1 MIPYGRQNISQE
13 DIDSVCE
20 TLRSDFLTQGP
31 KVPLLES
38 AICDA
43 TQAIHTICVN
53 SATSALHLACL
64 ALELTVNDEVWVSPI
79 SFVASSNCILY
90 CGAKPVFI
98 DIDSKTNN
106 ICINKVEEKLKKYK
120 IENKSMPKVI
130 IAVHLSGLSCEM
142 KKLSRLSEKYG
153 FSIIEDASH
162 AIGAYYNGKPVGCCE
177 FSDITVFSFHPV
189 KIITT
194 GEGGAAVTNDSLLAE
209 KIRSL
214 RSHGITRDKTLLK
227 EDHGPWYYEQQALG
241 YNYRLTDIQAALG
254 VSQMKRLDE
263 FIDNRIEVSK
273 FYLESLKELPIE
285 LPHIS
290 SESVSSWHLFI
301 IKLNLQAISKTHKQ
315 VFEALRDEGLGV
327 NLHYIPIYKQPY
339 YQEMSYKYDPC
350 EVAENYYNRA
360 ISIPI
365 YHGMTRQQ
373 QQTVVNALTK
383 VLS

>member
-1 MIPYGRQNISQE
+1 MIPYGKQNISQE

-31 KVPLLES
+31 KVPLLET
-38 AICDA
+38 AICNV
-43 TQAIHTICVN
+43 TQASHAVCVN

-64 ALELTVNDEVWVSPI
+64 ALEVSTNDEVWVSPI
-79 SFVASSNCILY
+79 SFVASSNCALY
-90 CGAKPVFI
+90 CGANPVFI
-98 DIDSKTNN
+98 DINSNTNN
-106 ICINKVEEKLKKYK
+106 ICIKKVEEKLKTYK
-120 IENKSMPKVI
+120 KLKKPMPKAI
-130 IAVHLSGLSCEM
+130 IAVHLSGLSCDM
-142 KKLSRLSEKYG
+142 KQLSNLSKKYG

-177 FSDITVFSFHPV
+177 FSNVTVFSFHPV

-194 GEGGAAVTNDSLLAE
+194 GEGGAVTTNDSLLAD

-214 RSHGITRDKTLLK
+214 RSHGVTRDKDQLK
-227 EDHGPWYYEQQALG
+227 ENHGPWYYEQQALG

-254 VSQMKRLDE
+254 VSQIKRLE
-263 FIDNRIEVSK
+263 SFINNRIQISK
-273 FYLESLKELPIE
+273 FYLDSLKKLPIE
-285 LPHIS
+285 LPYIDS
-290 SESVSSWHLFI
+290 DSTSSWHLFI
-301 IKLNLQAISKTHKQ
+301 IKLKLQAISKTHKQ
-315 VFEALRDEGLGV
+315 VFEELRQEGVGV

-339 YQEMSYKYDPC
+339 YQENGYKDDFC

-365 YHGMTRQQ
+365 YHGMTQQQ

-383 VLS
+383 VLL